1 MEKLLG
7 FASLNSPSKIICFL
21 EKLYRAFD
29 TDETPRGPPKHF
41 PLRVVFSTLFSVFHI
56 VMKRSDRVSCMI
68 YYVTISSKFI

>member
-29 TDETPRGPPKHF
+29 TRQLKGHF
-41 PLRVVFSTLFSVFHI
+41 LLRLYLLTYFSQRQFIGHG
-56 VMKRSDRVSCMI
+56 KR
-68 YYVTISSKFI
+68 

>member
-29 TDETPRGPPKHF
+29 ADETPRSPPKHF
-41 PLRVVFSTLFSVFHI
+41 PLRVVFSTLLSVFHL